1 MKPVLASLV
10 DPQQPQDLQIAAID
24 ALAGF
29 DSPEIPSLLLEDWM
43 AHSPRTRSKILETLF
58 ARQEWTSALL
68 QAVAEESIAGNQI
81 DAKRRDLLLNHDDE
95 AIRERAARLLG
106 SEELGSRQEVL
117 AQFQASLSLTGDH
130 KRGEAVYRR
139 ECLKCHRLS
148 SREHPIG
155 PNLIRGSEKDPE
167 SLLVNI
173 LDPNRF
179 VEPQYLQYVATDL
192 KGGLYTGLLMD
203 ETATSV
209 TLVEGDDLRNTLLR
223 ENIKEIRA
231 TTNSLMPEGLEE
243 NINHQE
249 MADVISFILKYQ
261 YEVGTESAGIGY
273 GEEVYEEMMLH
284 PSLRPE
290 NQAPQK
296 GN

>member
-1 MKPVLASLV
+1 MLA
-10 DPQQPQDLQIAAID
+10 
-24 ALAGF
+24 
-29 DSPEIPSLLLEDWM
+29 E
-43 AHSPRTRSKILETLF
+43 
-58 ARQEWTSALL
+58 
-68 QAVAEESIAGNQI
+68 
-81 DAKRRDLLLNHDDE
+81 
-95 AIRERAARLLG
+95 
-106 SEELGSRQEVL
+106 
-117 AQFQASLSLTGDH
+117 FQASLSLSGDH

-179 VEPQYLQYVATDL
+179 VETQYLQYVATDL

-223 ENIKEIRA
+223 ENIREIRA

-243 NINHQE
+243 TINHQE
-249 MADVISFILKYQ
+249 MADRDLF
-261 YEVGTESAGIGY
+261 
-273 GEEVYEEMMLH
+273 H
-284 PSLRPE
+284 PQVSVRGRHRERRHRLRGGSLRGDDASPVAE
-290 NQAPQK
+290 TGESGPAE
-296 GN
+296 GELVTCG